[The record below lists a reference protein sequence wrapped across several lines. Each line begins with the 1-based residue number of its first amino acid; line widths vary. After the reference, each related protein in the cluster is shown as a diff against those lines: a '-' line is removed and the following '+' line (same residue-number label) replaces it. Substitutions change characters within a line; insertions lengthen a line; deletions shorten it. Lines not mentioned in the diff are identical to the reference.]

1 MMADGKS
8 NQQTRDVEV
17 SIASVTKGPIN
28 ASGHH
33 QELERNFSLLSICG
47 IAISTGESWIALGGS
62 IVCSFNILRG
72 WKSNR

>member
-1 MMADGKS
+1 MANHQS
-8 NQQTRDVEV
+8 NQQTQDVEV
-17 SIASVTKGPIN
+17 SAASVMKAPIN

-62 IVCSFNILRG
+62 IVCSFNISKGLGSSR
-72 WKSNR
+72 